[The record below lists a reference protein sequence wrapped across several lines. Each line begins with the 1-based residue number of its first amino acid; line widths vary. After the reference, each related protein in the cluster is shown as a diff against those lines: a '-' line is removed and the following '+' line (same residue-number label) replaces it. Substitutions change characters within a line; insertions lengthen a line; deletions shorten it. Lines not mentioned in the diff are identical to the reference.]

1 MSLAQEVNRIQSTYY
16 YSFDSECGNTNGN
29 GNDALPGKFSQT
41 IQPFPFPEH
50 NSSQRA
56 IFKLLSVYIIG
67 QDAVDGETIATT
79 DRVSGSL
86 AKDASGFYVLCN
98 GLGFSKNQY
107 TSSKSCLKE
116 GGQGFYIANEDGGS
130 NNQDSKIY
138 QNVSGEKYQGPPIL
152 CSNPS
157 GTNLIWEVLDVET
170 GNQIIGQD
178 GEAPYKTIVNFC
190 IEIIP
195 DDISS
200 GRK

>member
-16 YSFDSECGNTNGN
+16 YSFDSVCGSENGN
-29 GNDALPGKFSQT
+29 GTHALPGKFSQT

-56 IFKLLSVYIIG
+56 IFKLLSVYVIG
-67 QDAVDGETIATT
+67 QDAEDGSSLAVE

-86 AKDASGFYVLCN
+86 AKDTSGFYVVVN

-107 TSSKSCLKE
+107 VSSKSCGKE
-116 GGQGFYIANEDGGS
+116 GGLGFYIANEDGGC

-138 QNVSGEKYQGPPIL
+138 QQVSGEKYNGPPIL

-170 GNQIIGQD
+170 GNPIIATED
-178 GEAPYKTIVNFC
+178 ETPYKTIVNFC